1 MPLVPISH
9 LFAIKSNKSHYWTL
23 ACQVTLTI
31 CEKKPNIPLKKL
43 LSSSAQCC
51 CGCVLQQTGSLL
63 CGSYDIIPEKKKVN
77 TPI

>member
-31 CEKKPNIPLKKL
+31 CEKKTHTSKKAAFLQRTVL
-43 LSSSAQCC
+43 LWMCSSTNRKS
-51 CGCVLQQTGSLL
+51 VMW
-63 CGSYDIIPEKKKVN
+63 II
-77 TPI
+77 